1 MLFKDIHTSGKKTLK
16 MLVVYFACSFGTLIT
31 EVMVFV
37 FALVSAGIIFL
48 LKPKKEDI

>member
-1 MLFKDIHTSGKKTLK
+1 MLFKDIYTGGKKTLK
-16 MLVVYFACSFGTLIT
+16 MLAVYFAYSFGTLIT

-37 FALVSAGIIFL
+37 FVLVSAGIIFL